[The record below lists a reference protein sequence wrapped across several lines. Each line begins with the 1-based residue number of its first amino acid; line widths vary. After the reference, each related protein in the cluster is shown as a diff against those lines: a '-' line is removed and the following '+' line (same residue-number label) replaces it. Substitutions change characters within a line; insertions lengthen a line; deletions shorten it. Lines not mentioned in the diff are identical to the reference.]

1 MRVSGE
7 PSTSNGTSRPHPNG
21 SGPSPLHKA
30 AISNSTNGTRTSPV
44 ATNGTNNYPYLAG
57 KSRPTYFGHDREEVT
72 RILIQSLSD
81 LGYNNAAAALG
92 QESGYELE
100 SPAVAAF
107 RHAVLQGEWAEAED
121 LLYDGSTE
129 GGGVSI
135 HGGGLVLQEDADK
148 NLMRFWLRR
157 QKFLEL
163 LEQKDTGRALMV
175 LRMELT
181 PIYQVTDKLHF
192 LSSLLMCHSTE
203 DLKEKANWDGA
214 QGTSRHQLLSELS
227 RCISPSVMLPEH
239 RLATLLQQVKEGQIS
254 NCMYHSSASSPSLYQ
269 DHVCDRSNFP
279 VTTFIEL
286 GEHTDEVWHVVFS
299 HDGTRLA
306 SCGSDGVVFI
316 YEVGSFEVVYTLR
329 EHEDGIG
336 AVAWSP
342 DDSIIVT
349 GSLDRRARL
358 WNARSGELIRT
369 LPRFGQPVSS
379 CVWAPD
385 GESFVTG
392 CLDTERSLCQWNLNG
407 EVIYDWGQN
416 HRIQDLALS
425 PDGNRLIAMEHQDHI
440 YVYNFLT
447 RELEYEINLKV
458 KLVSVAISQNSRHL
472 LVNKNDGESRMFDLD
487 TRETVRVFN
496 SGDRQAKFI
505 IRAGFGGANE
515 SFVITGS
522 EGMFK
527 LSTYDRISL
536 TRYLDGHV
544 YIWHKDNGTLV
555 ERLNGHDDKGCCNS
569 VSWNPA
575 DPCMFASAGDD
586 KIVRM

>member
-1 MRVSGE
+1 M
-7 PSTSNGTSRPHPNG
+7 
-21 SGPSPLHKA
+21 
-30 AISNSTNGTRTSPV
+30 
-44 ATNGTNNYPYLAG
+44 
-57 KSRPTYFGHDREEVT
+57 
-72 RILIQSLSD
+72 
-81 LGYNNAAAALG
+81 
-92 QESGYELE
+92 
-100 SPAVAAF
+100 
-107 RHAVLQGEWAEAED
+107 
-121 LLYDGSTE
+121 
-129 GGGVSI
+129 
-135 HGGGLVLQEDADK
+135 
-148 NLMRFWLRR
+148 
-157 QKFLEL
+157 
-163 LEQKDTGRALMV
+163 
-175 LRMELT
+175 
-181 PIYQVTDKLHF
+181 
-192 LSSLLMCHSTE
+192 
-203 DLKEKANWDGA
+203 
-214 QGTSRHQLLSELS
+214 
-227 RCISPSVMLPEH
+227 
-239 RLATLLQQVKEGQIS
+239 ATLLQQVKEGQIS

-286 GEHTDEVWHVVFS
+286 REHTDEVWHVVFS

-316 YEVGSFEVVYTLR
+316 YEVGSFEVVHTLR

-358 WNARSGELIRT
+358 WNARVCCTTIFHLINANLDQSGELIRT

-392 CLDTERSLCQWNLNG
+392 CLDTERNLCQWNLNG

-425 PDGNRLIAMEHQDHI
+425 PDGNRLIAMEHQDHV

-487 TRETVRVFN
+487 TRETVRVFS

-505 IRAGFGGANE
+505 IRSGFGGANE